1 MRQVDSLLCIRILNF
16 EIGDEMK
23 TKFLA
28 VAIGL
33 VAMSAGFANAADPV
47 KAQALATWT
56 ATAKKDV
63 KSKLVV
69 TPIGSL
75 TFQYAEGIKGF
86 NTQKGLFDVTVEG
99 DTNATD
105 FKLTSRLVSS
115 TLKQLDSSGSTLTV
129 WVEYNGEPVLKNQD
143 TTLIDTAG
151 GKSLGG
157 NLNAIANGYNKSG
170 RTSAQD
176 AFTFSIGAGTTDGN
190 TMAKSYSELP
200 DGIWSGDVS
209 VQFDAT
215 WTSV

>member
-1 MRQVDSLLCIRILNF
+1 MKF
-16 EIGDEMK
+16 GDKMK

-33 VAMSAGFANAADPV
+33 VVMSTGFANAAGDPI
-47 KAQALATWT
+47 KAQAFATWT
-56 ATAKKDV
+56 ATAKKDIT
-63 KSKLVV
+63 SKLVV

-75 TFQYAEGIKGF
+75 SFQYADGIKGF
-86 NTQKGLFDVTVEG
+86 NSQKGLFDITVEG

-129 WVEYNGEPVLKNQD
+129 WVEYNGVPVMKNQD

-151 GKSLGG
+151 GKNLGG

-176 AFTFSIGAGTTDGN
+176 AFTFSIGGGTTDGN
-190 TMAKSYSELP
+190 TVVKNYSELP